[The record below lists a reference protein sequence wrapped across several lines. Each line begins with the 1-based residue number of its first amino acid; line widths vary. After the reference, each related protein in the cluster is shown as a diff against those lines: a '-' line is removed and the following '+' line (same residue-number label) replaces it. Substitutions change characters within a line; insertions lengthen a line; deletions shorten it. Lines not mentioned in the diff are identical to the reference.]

1 MRSLLLGLLLTGTLS
16 GCGTM
21 IARVD
26 DHGWTNDT
34 YYKGVQA
41 DAKLLTGNISTGYAP
56 ITLFCWISIVCPVV
70 TIVSMPVDAVI
81 DTVAL
86 PFDHP

>member
-1 MRSLLLGLLLTGTLS
+1 MRHLLLFLLLACTLM
-16 GCGTM
+16 GCGTL
-21 IARVD
+21 ITRVE
-26 DHGWTNDT
+26 DHGWTHDT

-41 DAKLLTGNISTGYAP
+41 DAKLLTGDISTGYAP
-56 ITLFCWISIVCPVV
+56 ITLFCWMSIVCPIV
-70 TIVSMPVDAVI
+70 TVVSMPGDAVI